1 MKLDIKKKT
10 STVNTT
16 VSKNRKIEYIVIHYT
31 AGISSAK
38 GKAAST
44 ATYFSKETTKASADF
59 IVDDSTIVQYN
70 PDIKNRYCWHCGGS
84 KLNTKGGSFYKKCT
98 NKNSI
103 GIEICSNNYTGKI
116 QDPNASSW
124 YFTYGTVSNAEK
136 LVVELMKE
144 YDIPISNVIRHYDVT
159 GKLCPG
165 IFGWNNESGSET
177 TWVDFKNSIAEAI
190 SIDTSTVHVN
200 EYVTLKS
207 KYNVLMSDYNELKEK
222 YDAIAKI
229 VNG

>member
-1 MKLDIKKKT
+1 MEILKNT

-16 VSKNRKIEYIVIHYT
+16 ISKNRNICFLVIHYT
-31 AGISSAK
+31 AGITSKRGTAK
-38 GKAAST
+38 SMAN
-44 ATYFSKETTKASADF
+44 YFSKETTKASADF

-84 KLNTKGGSFYKKCT
+84 KLNTKGGTFYKKCT

-103 GIEICSNNYTGKI
+103 SVEICSNNYTGKI

-124 YFTYGTVSNAEK
+124 YFTYGAVSNAEK
-136 LVVELMKE
+136 LVIELMKE

-165 IFGWNNESGSET
+165 IFGWNIESGSET

-190 SIDTSTVHVN
+190 SIDTATVLVN
-200 EYVTLKS
+200 EYVTLNS
-207 KYNVLMSDYNELKEK
+207 KYNILMSDYNELKEK
-222 YDAIAKI
+222 YDAIVKI
-229 VNG
+229 VTEK